1 MTTLL
6 TLNANQNI
14 PSGGAGSVISWDVV
28 VSDSVGAYNSL
39 QPTRITVPSGVTQM
53 RMTSNAVFTTN
64 SSGVRQVYSRLNGS
78 LYPTGYLSQTAVP
91 VGGGSSTSM
100 SNIGPWIPV
109 TAGDYW
115 ELVAYQNSG
124 VTLGFGVSKASW
136 FQAEWK

>member
-1 MTTLL
+1 MITLL
-6 TLNANQNI
+6 TLSANQNI
-14 PSGGAGSVISWDVV
+14 PSGGAGSVISWDNCVA
-28 VSDSVGAYNSL
+28 DDVGAYNSA
-39 QPTRITVPSGVTQM
+39 QPTRITVPAGVTKM
-53 RMTSNAVFTTN
+53 RMSSNGVFATN
-64 SSGVRQVYSRLNGS
+64 NAGLRQVYSRLNGNQ
-78 LYPTGYLSQTAVP
+78 YPLGYLSQTAVP

-136 FQAEWK
+136 FQAEWM